1 MPAVVGQPAP
11 DFSLRDQ
18 SNNTVSLA
26 DLKGQKALI
35 VFIPFPFTGTC
46 DGEAC
51 ALRDDL
57 GALEGLGAKVVIIT
71 VHAGPTNRKWAE
83 EYKLQFPVLTD
94 FWPHG
99 AVAQAYGAFNE
110 QIGSAVRQSFVL
122 DQNGVVREIV
132 KSEQLG
138 QAREHQAYARELAAI

>member
-1 MPAVVGQPAP
+1 MPAALGQPAP

-18 SNNTVSLA
+18 NNNTVSLA
-26 DLKGQKALI
+26 DLRGQKAI
-35 VFIPFPFTGTC
+35 IAFIPFPFTGTC
-46 DGEAC
+46 DSEAC

-57 GALEGLGAKVVIIT
+57 GRLERMGAKVVIIT
-71 VHAGPTNRKWAE
+71 THAGPTNRKWAA
-83 EYKLQFPVLTD
+83 EYKLNFPVLAD

-99 AVAQAYGAFNE
+99 AVALAYGAFNE
-110 QIGSAVRQSFVL
+110 QIGIAMRHSFVL

-138 QAREHQAYARELAAI
+138 QAREHEAYARALAGI

>member
-57 GALEGLGAKVVIIT
+57 GALEPENA
-71 VHAGPTNRKWAE
+71 
-83 EYKLQFPVLTD
+83 
-94 FWPHG
+94 WP
-99 AVAQAYGAFNE
+99 NDLCE
-110 QIGSAVRQSFVL
+110 LRRESERQ
-122 DQNGVVREIV
+122 RRTPHR
-132 KSEQLG
+132 
-138 QAREHQAYARELAAI
+138 AR